1 MATTRFWKI
10 TNKLKNVI
18 KYVDND
24 KKTSGE
30 EAKSSDD
37 IASTLH
43 YATNERKTLTE
54 EKLYVTSIN
63 CEVKTAAEEFEMV
76 KKRYGKGHKIL
87 GYHGYMS
94 FKEGEVTPD
103 KAHMIGVEF
112 AKRNFP
118 GFQVV
123 VATHLNTN
131 HIHNHFV
138 VNSVCMKDG
147 HMAHDEVRWFAFHH
161 MVDAIMR
168 EHSLSY
174 IRFPKRLKEPDMRQR
189 YITERYDSEQ
199 IKLIKE
205 AVDEAI
211 AESSTLEEMRQAL
224 RRMGYQ
230 YNLSPNRKYWTVTP
244 AGGKKNFRL
253 YHLGEEYTNRQ
264 IERRI
269 YENAF
274 KKIPKKKVKKVTI
287 LQYTGSMFEVVRLY
301 RHYRYVLETIKRER
315 EGTRYLSP
323 EVRADVKSIEKIS
336 EEIRFMAREKI
347 ETMSDLDSHEEKLNK
362 EIDELLV
369 RKRHVTRDIE
379 KHGGNPEL
387 TKEKDMVNELI
398 KTRRNERNMCKNIRK
413 RSEKIALNISSDGM
427 ERRDNDEYG
436 SRDCSN
442 SYERDGKN
450 RI

>member
-18 KYVDND
+18 EYVDND

-147 HMAHDEVRWFAFHH
+147 HMAHDEVQWFMFHH

-174 IRFPKRLKEPDMRQR
+174 IRFPKRLAAVITYDKEQQR
-189 YITERYDSEQ
+189 DEIHSLLEDINERGQHLFELTVTVVHTADS
-199 IKLIKE
+199 
-205 AVDEAI
+205 
-211 AESSTLEEMRQAL
+211 LEELDAETESFIKASDERFCRFSVL
-224 RRMGYQ
+224 KYNQ
-230 YNLSPNRKYWTVTP
+230 YNGLQTTLPWGLNAIDFTFSRTMNSDSMCTFTP
-244 AGGKKNFRL
+244 F
-253 YHLGEEYTNRQ
+253 
-264 IERRI
+264 
-269 YENAF
+269 F
-274 KKIPKKKVKKVTI
+274 V
-287 LQYTGSMFEVVRLY
+287 
-301 RHYRYVLETIKRER
+301 
-315 EGTRYLSP
+315 
-323 EVRADVKSIEKIS
+323 
-336 EEIRFMAREKI
+336 
-347 ETMSDLDSHEEKLNK
+347 
-362 EIDELLV
+362 
-369 RKRHVTRDIE
+369 RDIE
-379 KHGGNPEL
+379 
-387 TKEKDMVNELI
+387 
-398 KTRRNERNMCKNIRK
+398 
-413 RSEKIALNISSDGM
+413 
-427 ERRDNDEYG
+427 DE
-436 SRDCSN
+436 
-442 SYERDGKN
+442 N
-450 RI
+450 RPSFEAD